1 MKNFSAPSIISLSIS
16 IITSLHFSNS
26 SADEVTPILPFEI
39 NLSFTL
45 LFWLVVFV
53 VSPLPVLL
61 EFVVLS
67 SLVIEVAKFSVLVN
81 LVSGVSF
88 TVFLLFAVV
97 LLLVIDDE
105 VVELF
110 PVAFPSVILSSVK
123 SLFNRKFIFCFST
136 SNSVLYLSFH
146 HLSNNLRLFL
156 MLSFSSSFD
165 TLNH

>member
-26 SADEVTPILPFEI
+26 SADEVTPILPFEV

-45 LFWLVVFV
+45 LFWLLVFV

-61 EFVVLS
+61 EFVVVS

-88 TVFLLFAVV
+88 TVFLLLE
-97 LLLVIDDE
+97 LLLVLDVD
-105 VVELF
+105 VDVDVAV
-110 PVAFPSVILSSVK
+110 PVAFPSVVLSSIK
-123 SLFNRKFIFCFST
+123 SLFKG
-136 SNSVLYLSFH
+136 
-146 HLSNNLRLFL
+146 
-156 MLSFSSSFD
+156 
-165 TLNH
+165 